1 MSLKNNVIG
10 MGVLLLI
17 PIVWV
22 YPALVDSNLV
32 VGAPIS
38 DVWNGIWSL
47 WWMTDQ
53 IFNGMGICSEQLNF
67 PDGGCIVP
75 SDWTGVML
83 MLVARVF
90 VEPLQAFTITV
101 WLQLWVMGI
110 GISEFFK
117 SLNSTD
123 SKSMWMRS
131 IVAGVLFQMSTV
143 ATTGLHNGSTE
154 VLSLGWVLLGLAGL
168 MNALKGDWRQ
178 WFWVFPVVLT
188 SWYGALGFGLF
199 ACGIL
204 WHRQQSWRM
213 WLPHV
218 AGIGFVWMLFA
229 FWVLQQSTVQG
240 NLIFIK
246 SIAEMDSVRRTIG
259 SADPLTYLIP
269 WSYRSPD
276 FQTISRFGEQF
287 VHSAYLG
294 WGLIVGLVWGVKEH
308 RWILWI
314 GLLGAVLSL
323 GPVLVV
329 DSEPWLWNERLG
341 IPLPFFVL
349 ERLPFFSSLTLLYRL
364 SWVAIVALIVLTTYH
379 VPKRA
384 LALWCILVMA
394 EFAWLSPNRD
404 LPAYSDAS
412 IVMQLEPMGSFPEG
426 SVAHYPLAGGQPHML
441 ASLIHQHP
449 IAATLNFSSN
459 ATMSRFLNALD
470 GIQTEDLELFRTQVT
485 QIASQKGIRY
495 WIIDLDSNVMPDN
508 HWHTVERVRKTFPIV
523 LSLDSTNSV
532 YPSGWQKLHVVRLW

>member
-1 MSLKNNVIG
+1 

-17 PIVWV
+17 PLVWV
-22 YPALVDSNLV
+22 YPALMDSTLV

-53 IFNGMGICSEQLNF
+53 IHNGLGICSEQLNF
-67 PDGGCIVP
+67 PDGGCILP

-83 MLVARVF
+83 MLLVRIF
-90 VEPLQAFTITV
+90 FEPLQAFTITV

-110 GISEFFK
+110 GNSVLFK
-117 SLNSTD
+117 ALYSGDSNSLST
-123 SKSMWMRS
+123 RS
-131 IVAGVLFQMSTV
+131 IVAGLLLQMSTV

-154 VLSLGWVLLGLAGL
+154 VLALGWVLLGLAGL
-168 MNALKGDWRQ
+168 LNALKGDWRQ

-188 SWYGALGFGLF
+188 SWYGVLGFGLF

-204 WHRQQSWRM
+204 WHRQQPWRM
-213 WLPHV
+213 WIPHF
-218 AGIGFVWMLFA
+218 AGIGLAWMVFA
-229 FWVLQQSTVQG
+229 FWVLQQSTGQG

-269 WSYRSPD
+269 WSHRSPD
-276 FQTISRFGEQF
+276 FQEISRFGEQF

-294 WGLIVGLVWGVKEH
+294 WTLIVGLIWGVKKH
-308 RWILWI
+308 RWIVWI
-314 GLLGAVLSL
+314 GLLGASLSL

-329 DSEPWLWNERLG
+329 DSEPWLWNDRLG
-341 IPLPFFVL
+341 IPLPFFLL

-364 SWVAIVALIVLTTYH
+364 SWVPIVALIVLTTYH
-379 VPKRA
+379 VPKRF
-384 LALWCILVMA
+384 LTLWSIVVVA

-404 LPAYSDAS
+404 LPAYSDVS
-412 IVMQLEPMGSFPEG
+412 IVKQLEPMRSLPDGG
-426 SVAHYPLAGGQPHML
+426 VAHYPLAGGQPHML

-459 ATMSRFLNALD
+459 STMSRFLKTLD
-470 GIQTEDLELFRTQVT
+470 GIQTGDSETFRSQVI
-485 QIASQKGIRY
+485 QIARQKGIRY
-495 WIIDLDSNVMPDN
+495 WIIDVNSNVMPDN
-508 HWHTVERVRKTFPIV
+508 HWHTVERVRTTFPIV
-523 LSLDSTNSV
+523 LSLNSTNSDH
-532 YPSGWQKLHVVRLW
+532 PSGWQQLHVVQLW